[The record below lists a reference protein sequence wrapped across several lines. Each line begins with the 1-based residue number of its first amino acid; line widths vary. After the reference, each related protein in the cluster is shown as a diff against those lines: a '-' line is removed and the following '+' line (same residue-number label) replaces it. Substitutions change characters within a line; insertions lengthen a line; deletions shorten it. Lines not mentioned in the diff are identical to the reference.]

1 MRKRTLS
8 LILATGILMT
18 MSVSFAAFSVTGN
31 ISGASTNPGAIQVT
45 TVPSYLNYLFTTISC
60 EGIHYYSD
68 GNELMD
74 LQNTID
80 TDGIGSTDKDNFT
93 ISFTTTEKASVVL
106 AQINNSIG
114 GNAGCTG
121 TIDFVFSFPESAT
134 VDINALVDNADA
146 YFQYRPISNPNEDLT
161 LPLSNWHVENNR
173 ISESGTERTYLKGD
187 TANKTITLSVL
198 ITDHTLGGATIPDDY
213 YLYSF
218 ADVLTTYIATM
229 NKYSLVLD
237 FDLSKM
243 ENLTL
248 ADFSGVTLSITTSKG
263 V

>member
-1 MRKRTLS
+1 M
-8 LILATGILMT
+8 
-18 MSVSFAAFSVTGN
+18 
-31 ISGASTNPGAIQVT
+31 
-45 TVPSYLNYLFTTISC
+45 
-60 EGIHYYSD
+60 
-68 GNELMD
+68 
-74 LQNTID
+74 
-80 TDGIGSTDKDNFT
+80 
-93 ISFTTTEKASVVL
+93 
-106 AQINNSIG
+106 
-114 GNAGCTG
+114 
-121 TIDFVFSFPESAT
+121 
-134 VDINALVDNADA
+134 
-146 YFQYRPISNPNEDLT
+146 
-161 LPLSNWHVENNR
+161 ENNR